1 MFAIESFY
9 RLSNLDAEVVGI
21 LLQSP
26 LRIYIYTIYVRE
38 AVWRSKRHKQLIL
51 NISANTLV
59 HLTAEYHRC
68 IVATIRVH
76 RGQSVVGSDI
86 ATIEDADSPI
96 ATLGVIWHK
105 ERHIVAEK
113 GLTLDICQTR
123 PLAVADNHIIAHIE
137 ATVYNRCTG
146 R

>member
-1 MFAIESFY
+1 M
-9 RLSNLDAEVVGI
+9 VGI

-38 AVWRSKRHKQLIL
+38 AVWRGKRHKYLIL

-59 HLTAEYHRC
+59 HLTAEDHRC

-86 ATIEDADSPI
+86 ATIKDADSSI

-105 ERHIVAEK
+105 KRHIVAEER
-113 GLTLDICQTR
+113 LALDICQTL
-123 PLAVADNHIIAHIE
+123 PLAVADNHIVAHIE
-137 ATVYNRCTG
+137 ATVDNRCTG
-146 R
+146 